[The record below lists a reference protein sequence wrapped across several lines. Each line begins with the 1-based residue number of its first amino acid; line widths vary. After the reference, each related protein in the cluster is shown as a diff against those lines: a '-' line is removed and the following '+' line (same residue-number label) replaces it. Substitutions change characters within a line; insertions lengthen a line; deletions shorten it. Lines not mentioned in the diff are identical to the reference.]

1 MLDNRTQN
9 MRIGVIGNKDR
20 HGCREQAYKDGA
32 YEAPGAKDGAYV
44 APLRGTEF
52 TLRAAPLVG
61 LRAMTR
67 NTCLGC
73 ADK

>member
-9 MRIGVIGNKDR
+9 ASIGIIGNEDR

-32 YEAPGAKDGAYV
+32 YV
-44 APLRGTEF
+44 ALAQRRRLCGTVLLDVALNLRYKPL
-52 TLRAAPLVG
+52 LLSPLP
-61 LRAMTR
+61 RR
-67 NTCLGC
+67 NTCG